1 MTGLTK
7 WRAVASVALAA
18 GILLP
23 LTLAQRARG
32 RYERA
37 LAARE
42 ATAVAAY
49 LTVVTPPPRAER
61 GAGYD
66 LPQLLIRAR
75 ALEELPGFSGR
86 FEIYHAT
93 APLVRATA
101 APLPAATLQ
110 RVRRE
115 VAVRWTGDAALAPLL
130 DRDSWD
136 VVGAVAARPAP
147 LPWPVSP
154 WSAGALLLLLIAG
167 AQGLRAIGRPRRAW
181 RQTFGPYG
189 VVALLF
195 GVAVFADVR
204 RAAGDATDRWL
215 YDTRLLMQEAAAR
228 IPDIRS
234 APAALT
240 PLARGAGAVAGAG
253 AEIVP
258 GDSGP
263 ATAWRRDVG
272 GVMRAG
278 VAVRLA
284 PGRWIE
290 LRARPG
296 EAGTAGWLPIMVG
309 LAILGPLS
317 ARFAAWS
324 LASAPRARRETV
336 AAWGFLAP
344 SALHLA
350 VFSLLPLLVVLYVSL
365 HRWSPIESVRPFV
378 ALANY
383 ARVVRD
389 PLVWS
394 ALGRTL
400 LYALY
405 VPVSMALALVLA
417 LMIGGRR
424 RSGTGAPA
432 LRALFLLP
440 YASSVVAV
448 ALVWQWMYHPD
459 FGLLNHLLTRAGL
472 APVNWLGDPKTALF
486 AVMLVSV
493 WMQLGYQLTVFIAG
507 LRAIPQ
513 AYLDAARVD
522 GANAWQR
529 FWRVTFPLLLPVTLF
544 VLVTGIIGAFQVLAL
559 VMVLTGGGPLGTTD
573 VIVYRIYRTGWQ
585 LQQFGDA
592 SAMAL
597 LFFALLFGVTWAQL
611 KLLDR
616 RVEYA

>member
-1 MTGLTK
+1 MTAFAR
-7 WRAVASVALAA
+7 WRAGAIVAMGA
-18 GILLP
+18 GALLP

-32 RYERA
+32 GYERA
-37 LAARE
+37 LAVRE
-42 ATAVAAY
+42 ATAASAY
-49 LTVVTPPPRAER
+49 LTIVTPAPPAGR

-93 APLVRATA
+93 APLVHATA
-101 APLPAATLQ
+101 PPLAAATLQ
-110 RVRRE
+110 QVRRE
-115 VAVRWTGDAALAPLL
+115 VAVRWTGGAALAPLL
-130 DRDSWD
+130 DHDGWD
-136 VVGAVAARPAP
+136 VVGAVAARPAART
-147 LPWPVSP
+147 WPIALGSL
-154 WSAGALLLLLIAG
+154 GALLLLLVAG
-167 AQGLRAIGRPRRAW
+167 GQTVGAIGKPWPVW
-181 RQTFGPYG
+181 RQNFGPYG
-189 VVALLF
+189 IVAVLF
-195 GVAVFADVR
+195 GVAVFAEVR
-204 RAAGDATDRWL
+204 GAAGDATDRWL

-228 IPDIRS
+228 LPEMRS
-234 APAALT
+234 APAGFT
-240 PLARGAGAVAGAG
+240 AVARG

-263 ATAWRRDVG
+263 AAAWRRAAG
-272 GVMRAG
+272 GVPRAV

-284 PGRWIE
+284 PGRWVE

-296 EAGTAGWLPIMVG
+296 EDGTAGWLPVMLG
-309 LAILGPLS
+309 LAALGPLG
-317 ARFAAWS
+317 ALIAAWS
-324 LASAPRARRETV
+324 TASAPRPRRETM

-350 VFSLLPLLVVLYVSL
+350 VFSFVPLLLVLYVSV
-365 HRWSPIESVRPFV
+365 HRWSPIDPTRAFV
-378 ALANY
+378 ALGNY
-383 ARVVRD
+383 GHVVRD

-394 ALGRTL
+394 AIGRTL

-405 VPVSMALALVLA
+405 VPVSMALALGLA
-417 LMIGGRR
+417 LLIGGRR
-424 RSGTGAPA
+424 RSGAATPV

-459 FGLLNHLLTRAGL
+459 FGLINQLLTRAGL
-472 APVNWLGDPKTALF
+472 GPVNWLGDPKTALL

-493 WMQLGYQLTVFIAG
+493 WMQLGYQLAVFLAG

-529 FWRVTFPLLLPVTLF
+529 FWRVTFPLLAPVTLF
-544 VLVTGIIGAFQVLAL
+544 VLVTGIIGAFQVFAL
-559 VMVLTGGGPLGTTD
+559 VMVLTGGGPLGATD
-573 VIVYRIYRTGWQ
+573 VIVYRIYRTAWE
-585 LQQFGDA
+585 LLQFGDA
-592 SAMAL
+592 SALAL
-597 LFFALLFGVTWAQL
+597 LLFVVLFGVTWAQL

>member
-1 MTGLTK
+1 MTALVR
-7 WRAVASVALAA
+7 WRGVALVAMAA
-18 GILLP
+18 GALLP
-23 LTLAQRARG
+23 LALAQRARG

-37 LAARE
+37 LAARD
-42 ATAVAAY
+42 ATAAAAY
-49 LTVVTPPPRAER
+49 LTIVTPPPAR

-75 ALEELPGFSGR
+75 ALEDLPGFSGR

-93 APLVRATA
+93 APLVHATA
-101 APLPAATLQ
+101 PPLPAATLQ

-130 DRDSWD
+130 DRDGWD
-136 VVGAVAARPAP
+136 VVGAVAARPAAGT
-147 LPWPVSP
+147 WPVSP
-154 WSAGALLLLLIAG
+154 WSLAALLLLLVAG
-167 AQGLRAIGRPRRAW
+167 WQSVGAIGKPRHAW
-181 RQTFGPYG
+181 RQSFRPYG
-189 VVALLF
+189 IVAVLF
-195 GVAVFADVR
+195 GVAVFADLR
-204 RAAGDATDRWL
+204 GAAGDATDRWL

-228 IPDIRS
+228 IPEMRS
-234 APAALT
+234 APAGLT
-240 PLARGAGAVAGAG
+240 TLARG

-258 GDSGP
+258 GDSGA
-263 ATAWRRDVG
+263 ATAWRRAIG
-272 GVMRAG
+272 GVPRAA

-284 PGRWIE
+284 PGRWVE

-296 EAGTAGWLPIMVG
+296 EAGTAGWLPVLLG
-309 LAILGPLS
+309 FAALGPLG
-317 ARFAAWS
+317 ALLAAWS
-324 LASAPRARRETV
+324 TASAPRPRRETV

-350 VFSLLPLLVVLYVSL
+350 AFSVVPLLLVLYVSV
-365 HRWSPIESVRPFV
+365 HRWSPIEPTTAFV
-378 ALANY
+378 GLANY
-383 ARVVRD
+383 GHVVRD
-389 PLVWS
+389 SLVWS

-405 VPVSMALALVLA
+405 VPVSMALALGLA

-424 RSGTGAPA
+424 RSGAAAAA

-459 FGLLNHLLTRAGL
+459 FGLINHLLTRAGL
-472 APVNWLGDPKTALF
+472 GPVNWLGDPKTALL

-493 WMQLGYQLTVFIAG
+493 WMQLGYQLTVFLAG

-513 AYLDAARVD
+513 SYLEAARVD

-529 FWRVTFPLLLPVTLF
+529 FWRVTFPLLSPVTLF
-544 VLVTGIIGAFQVLAL
+544 LLVTGMLGAFQVFAL
-559 VMVLTGGGPLGTTD
+559 VMVLTGGGPLGATD
-573 VIVYRIYRTGWQ
+573 VIVSRIYRTAWE
-585 LQQFGDA
+585 LLQFGDA
-592 SAMAL
+592 SALAL
-597 LFFALLFGVTWAQL
+597 LLFALLFGVTWAQV

-616 RVEYA
+616 RVEHA

>member
-101 APLPAATLQ
+101 PPLAAATLQ
-110 RVRRE
+110 RLRRE
-115 VAVRWTGDAALAPLL
+115 VAVRWTGEAALAPLL
-130 DRDSWD
+130 DRDGWD
-136 VVGAVAARPAP
+136 VVGAVAARPAAGI
-147 LPWPVSP
+147 WRVSP
-154 WSAGALLLLLIAG
+154 WALGALLLLLVAG
-167 AQGLRAIGRPRRAW
+167 TQSVAALGKPRDVW
-181 RQTFGPYG
+181 RQAFRPYG
-189 VVALLF
+189 LVAVLF
-195 GVAVFADVR
+195 GVAVFADLR
-204 RAAGDATDRWL
+204 GAAGDATDRWL

-228 IPDIRS
+228 SPEIRS
-234 APAALT
+234 APAGLA
-240 PLARGAGAVAGAG
+240 PIARGG
-253 AEIVP
+253 EIVP

-263 ATAWRRDVG
+263 STAWRRAAS
-272 GVMRAG
+272 GVPKAA

-284 PGRWIE
+284 PGRWVE
-290 LRARPG
+290 LRTAPAEAR
-296 EAGTAGWLPIMVG
+296 TAVWLPVMLG
-309 LAILGPLS
+309 LAALGPLG
-317 ARFAAWS
+317 ALLAAWS
-324 LASAPRARRETV
+324 TATAPRPRRETV
-336 AAWGFLAP
+336 AAWGFLGP

-350 VFSLLPLLVVLYVSL
+350 AFSFVPLLVVLYVSV
-365 HRWSPIESVRPFV
+365 HHWSPIEPTRAFV

-383 ARVVRD
+383 DHVVRD
-389 PLVWS
+389 PAVWS

-405 VPVSMALALVLA
+405 VPVSMAIALGLAV
-417 LMIGGRR
+417 MIGGRR
-424 RSGTGAPA
+424 RSGAPV

-440 YASSVVAV
+440 YASSGVAV

-459 FGLLNHLLTRAGL
+459 FGLINRVLARAGL
-472 APVNWLGDPKTALF
+472 GPINWLGDPKTALL

-493 WMQLGYQLTVFIAG
+493 WMQLGYQLTVFLAG

-529 FWRVTFPLLLPVTLF
+529 FWRVTFPLLRPVTLF

-559 VMVLTGGGPLGTTD
+559 VMVLTGGGPLGATD
-573 VIVYRIYRTGWQ
+573 VIVYRIYRTAWE
-585 LQQFGDA
+585 LLQFGDA

-597 LFFALLFGVTWAQL
+597 LLFAVLFGVTWVQL

-616 RVEYA
+616 RVEHA